1 MLAFLRR
8 MGYNKDEPREK
19 RRSAGEPEAVSSVLN
34 DHKEASP
41 MNQDEFEPQDERDI
55 VEFSD
60 EEGNKLLLEV
70 MDYFF
75 YNGEEY
81 AVLCD
86 ADEEAG
92 QDADLDDE
100 EDQMIYIMR
109 VVSTTNEDGE
119 EMEEFIPP
127 EDSLL
132 DQLIEV
138 VQTRFTENDDDPEDD
153 EPEDK

>member
-1 MLAFLRR
+1 
-8 MGYNKDEPREK
+8 
-19 RRSAGEPEAVSSVLN
+19 
-34 DHKEASP
+34 
-41 MNQDEFEPQDERDI
+41 MNQEFDPQDERDI

-70 MDYFF
+70 IDYFF

-86 ADEEAG
+86 ADEEE
-92 QDADLDDE
+92 QDVDLDDE
-100 EDQMIYIMR
+100 EDQTVYIMK
-109 VVSTTNEDGE
+109 VVSTTSEDGE

-138 VQTRFTENDDDPEDD
+138 VQTRFTEDDDDLED
-153 EPEDK
+153 EESEE

>member
-1 MLAFLRR
+1 
-8 MGYNKDEPREK
+8 
-19 RRSAGEPEAVSSVLN
+19 
-34 DHKEASP
+34 

-70 MDYFF
+70 IDYFF

-86 ADEEAG
+86 ADEEAE
-92 QDADLDDE
+92 QDADLDDD

-138 VQTRFTENDDDPEDD
+138 VQTRFTEDNDDPEDN
-153 EPEDK
+153 EP

>member
-1 MLAFLRR
+1 MLAFFREI
-8 MGYNKDEPREK
+8 GYNKDEPRENRK
-19 RRSAGEPEAVSSVLN
+19 SAGEPKAVSIVLN
-34 DHKEASP
+34 DLKEASP
-41 MNQDEFEPQDERDI
+41 MNREEIEPQDERDI

-60 EEGNKLLLEV
+60 EEGNTLLLEV
-70 MDYFF
+70 IDYFF

-86 ADEEAG
+86 ADEEA
-92 QDADLDDE
+92 QEADLDDD
-100 EDQMIYIMR
+100 EDQMIYIMK
-109 VVSTTNEDGE
+109 VVSTTSEDGE

-138 VQTRFTENDDDPEDD
+138 VQTRFTEDDDDLEDD
-153 EPEDK
+153 EPEEE

>member
-1 MLAFLRR
+1 MLAFFREI
-8 MGYNKDEPREK
+8 GYNKDEPRENRK
-19 RRSAGEPEAVSSVLN
+19 SAGEPKAVSIVLN
-34 DHKEASP
+34 DLKEASP
-41 MNQDEFEPQDERDI
+41 MNREEIEPQDERDI

-70 MDYFF
+70 IDYFF

-86 ADEEAG
+86 ADEEA
-92 QDADLDDE
+92 QADLDDD
-100 EDQMIYIMR
+100 EDQMIYIMK

-138 VQTRFTENDDDPEDD
+138 VQTRFTEDDDDLEDD
-153 EPEDK
+153 QPEE

>member
-1 MLAFLRR
+1 
-8 MGYNKDEPREK
+8 
-19 RRSAGEPEAVSSVLN
+19 
-34 DHKEASP
+34 
-41 MNQDEFEPQDERDI
+41 MNQEFDPQDERDI

-70 MDYFF
+70 IDYFF

-86 ADEEAG
+86 ADEEA
-92 QDADLDDE
+92 QADLDDD
-100 EDQMIYIMR
+100 EDQMIYIMK

-138 VQTRFTENDDDPEDD
+138 VQTRFTEDDDDLEDD
-153 EPEDK
+153 QPEE

>member
-1 MLAFLRR
+1 
-8 MGYNKDEPREK
+8 
-19 RRSAGEPEAVSSVLN
+19 
-34 DHKEASP
+34 
-41 MNQDEFEPQDERDI
+41 MNQEEMQQEDRDI

-60 EEGNKLLLEV
+60 EDGNKLLLEV

-86 ADEEAG
+86 ADEEAC
-92 QDADLDDE
+92 DCSCEDEACECDDE
-100 EDQMIYIMR
+100 CEHTVYIMKA
-109 VVSTTNEDGE
+109 VSTVSEDGE

-127 EDSLL
+127 DEALL

-138 VQTRFTENDDDPEDD
+138 VQTRFTEDDDVEEE
-153 EPEDK
+153 EPET